1 MGMTV
6 MKTAHASLR
15 FLFAALALLPSLCLA
30 AEDAN
35 PVSVVESY
43 VAAYN
48 EHDVEAMMA
57 YCTDDVRWMTVS
69 EAQVSVDADG
79 KAQLRSAMVEHF
91 KSSPATASELL
102 TVEGHGPM
110 VVAVE
115 RAMADR
121 TQPEAAFCSASVY
134 RLQDGLIRGVWYF
147 DAYRCA
153 EE

>member
-1 MGMTV
+1 MN
-6 MKTAHASLR
+6 TARHSLR
-15 FLFAALALLPSLCLA
+15 TLLAALVLLPSLCLA
-30 AEDAN
+30 AEDAA
-35 PVSVVESY
+35 PVSVVASY

-48 EHDVEAMMA
+48 DHDVEAMMA
-57 YCTDDVRWMTVS
+57 HCTDDVRWMTVS

-102 TVEGHGPM
+102 SAEGHGPM

-115 RAMADR
+115 RALADR
-121 TQPEAAFCSASVY
+121 NQPEAAFCSASVY

-153 EE
+153 ED